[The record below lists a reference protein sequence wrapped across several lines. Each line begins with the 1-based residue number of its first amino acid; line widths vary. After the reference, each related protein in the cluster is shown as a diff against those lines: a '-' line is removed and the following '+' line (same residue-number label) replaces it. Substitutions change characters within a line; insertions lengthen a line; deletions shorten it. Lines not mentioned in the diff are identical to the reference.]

1 VIQKIPYVGKT
12 TVGPSALRHFRN
24 YGVLVVNVERLAV
37 RESQH
42 EAVWSREKAEFLCA
56 SRGSSH

>member
-1 VIQKIPYVGKT
+1 MGKT